1 MLRIKCLGQLSVVR
15 DGQPIAGAAAQP
27 RRLAIL
33 ALLARAGDRGITRE
47 KVIGYLW
54 PDSDEERA
62 RRLLSQ
68 AVYMLRRDLG
78 SDDAIVGVRD
88 LRLGADIITS
98 DVAEFQEALA
108 GRAYEKA
115 ASLFAGPFL
124 DGFHLAGAGEFE
136 RWVEEERRALDHD
149 ADSAFEKC
157 AVSLE
162 TRGDHDGA
170 VVWWRRMAAKDPI
183 NARVAVRLMRALAA
197 AGDRNGAIR
206 HAAIHEALVQEHLEL
221 PADVEVV
228 RLAEELRAEAQAT
241 PPSREVPGGERSMVA
256 PTATTSGANP
266 VEHRSVPTASAELP
280 NVVGTVVAAAPV
292 TTPMQSSTEPSAP
305 QSESPRSDA
314 VQSATIQAAST
325 QPAEEHPP
333 QPERSL
339 PSSRR
344 RRMLVVGAVALVA
357 VIAVVVT
364 FQAIRGGSRSNA
376 AAAVPSRVVV
386 APLENATR
394 DSSLDAVGAMV
405 AEWVTQGLLR
415 TGLVEVVDARTMLET
430 MRDAGPPRGASY
442 TRTLA
447 ERTGAGTVV
456 SGTYFVEGDQLR
468 FLMRVT
474 GWPSGEVRH
483 TVDVVT
489 APRSRPTAALEPLR
503 QRVTGALAVL
513 LDPRLNNWTART
525 SQPPTY
531 EAYAEFLL
539 GMETFGS
546 DYENSIRHFIRA
558 AELDS
563 SYWQAML
570 WAGMSSSNLR
580 RYRPADSLFRIL
592 EQNRA
597 KLAPY
602 DEANLDYFH
611 GGFVRGDWE
620 RSYRG
625 SRRMMELAPG
635 AAHALFAAG
644 LTAQITNRPRE
655 AVDVLQR
662 LDTRQG
668 FGKAWAPRVIIL
680 LARAYHQLGDYAQD
694 LQWAKRLRDS
704 EPNVGWTHLSEVGA
718 LAALGRGTDALDA
731 AIDGA
736 SFPATTETWEDYQP
750 GDFLWQA
757 GRELRAHGHPQAARE
772 AFERAERW
780 YATRPPDEQA
790 DPVHRLGKAR
800 VLAYLDRPAEARDLY
815 RGLAS
820 QDTASIEYLGGVGVA
835 AARLGERDEADSI
848 AARLIGD
855 RRPFTF
861 GAPRLWAAR
870 IAAVMGD
877 REEAVALLHRALREG
892 HSRLYLFHTDRDL
905 DSLRDFPAYRELLQ
919 PRVTSSP

>member
-33 ALLARAGDRGITRE
+33 ALLARAGDRAVTRE

-78 SDDAIVGVRD
+78 ADDAIVGVRD

-108 GRAYEKA
+108 DRAYEKA

-124 DGFHLAGAGEFE
+124 DGFQLPGAGEFE

-157 AVSLE
+157 AVALE
-162 TRGDHDGA
+162 TRGDHGAA

-228 RLAEELRAEAQAT
+228 RLAEELRAEAQVT
-241 PPSREVPGGERSMVA
+241 PPSREVLGGERSMA
-256 PTATTSGANP
+256 ATPATTSGAHG
-266 VEHRSVPTASAELP
+266 VDHRSVPTVSAELP
-280 NVVGTVVAAAPV
+280 NAVGTVVTAAPV
-292 TTPMQSSTEPSAP
+292 TVPLPLTEPSAP
-305 QSESPRSDA
+305 KSESSSSDA
-314 VQSATIQAAST
+314 VRSATIQAAST
-325 QPAEEHPP
+325 QPAEAQPP
-333 QPERSL
+333 PSGRSV

-344 RRMLVVGAVALVA
+344 RRTLVVGAVALVA
-357 VIAVVVT
+357 AVAAVLT
-364 FQAIRGGSRSNA
+364 FRAIGGGSQSIA

-386 APLENATR
+386 APLENATG

-415 TGLVEVVDARTMLET
+415 TGLVQVVDARTMLET

-456 SGTYFVEGDQLR
+456 SGTYFIEGDQLR

-474 GWPSGEVRH
+474 GSPSGEVRH

-546 DYENSIRHFIRA
+546 DYENSVRHFIRA
-558 AELDS
+558 AGLDS

-570 WAGMSSSNLR
+570 WAGMSYANLR
-580 RYRPADSLFRIL
+580 RYGPADSLFRIL
-592 EQNRA
+592 DQHRA

-680 LARAYHQLGDYAQD
+680 LARSHHQLGEYEQD
-694 LQWAKRLRDS
+694 LQWAKRLRDA

-718 LAALGRGTDALDA
+718 LAALGRGKDALDA

-736 SFPATTETWEDYQP
+736 SFPSATDTWEDYRP

-757 GRELRAHGHPQAARE
+757 GRELRAHGHPQEARE

-780 YATRPPDEQA
+780 YASRPPDEQA
-790 DPVHRLGKAR
+790 DLVHRLGKAR
-800 VLAYLDRPAEARDLY
+800 VLDYLDRSAEARDLY
-815 RGLAS
+815 RGLAR

-877 REEAVALLHRALREG
+877 REEAVALLHRARREG
-892 HSRLYLFHTDRDL
+892 HSRLYLFHIDRDL
-905 DSLRDFPAYRELLQ
+905 DSLRDFPAFRELLQ
-919 PRVTSSP
+919 PRVISSP